1 MSADDRQLAGLSA
14 AQLLAVTNAVA
25 SGAIEGWQAGADDLV
40 RLAEVVRGAAG
51 VDSIL
56 ATLGGATAAA
66 DRSNQ
71 ANSSAVSRWRWA
83 DYIYP
88 DTAVLVNLLGI
99 RDVAGL
105 KSAEGLLVS
114 ARAVEISI
122 GATGFDTSSTP
133 DDTFLRNA
141 HQWLAQ
147 DLYPWAGS
155 YRNVPIGKGRTSFAP
170 VQAIADCVAKAVD
183 VVANTEWPALD
194 DQEFSQ
200 RSAQVFAW
208 LNYAHPFRDL
218 NGRVTRVFLDAVAGL
233 AGRVLDY
240 RAVDPEV
247 WLQRSAFTTPD
258 EDQDQPQHQWMV
270 PVLAAICRGHATDF

>member
-1 MSADDRQLAGLSA
+1 MSADDRLFAGLSA
-14 AQLLAVTNAVA
+14 AQRLAVANAVA

-88 DTAVLVNLLGI
+88 GTAVLVNLLGI

-114 ARAVEISI
+114 GRAVEISI
-122 GATGFDTSSTP
+122 GAAGFDTSPIP
-133 DDTFLRNA
+133 DATFLRNA
-141 HQWLAQ
+141 HHWLAQ

-183 VVANTEWPALD
+183 VVASTEWLALD
-194 DQEFSQ
+194 DQDFSQ
-200 RSAQVFAW
+200 RAAQVFAW

-218 NGRVTRVFLDAVAGL
+218 NGRATRVFLDIVAAL
-233 AGRVLDY
+233 AGRAFGY
-240 RAVDPEV
+240 RLVDPAV

-258 EDQDQPQHQWMV
+258 EDQEQPQHEWMV
-270 PVLAAICRGHATDF
+270 PVLAAICTDRVSDS